1 MNLDRLIQWVNIE
14 AERAESPAADLT
26 EQPPDQERLVRR
38 SVRERSAEAE
48 VTITKLGEALQL
60 ARKEIVFRLQGNERL
75 INSSATIHGIDTAL
89 ARLAP
94 NPEQAE
100 ILRQIQAHLVS
111 LKLQPMQT
119 APRDG
124 KEVLLITN
132 IGAVS
137 AHYDKGMGWC
147 ETPDGREYFG
157 PAWVCYDAAFELE
170 IEETPEGE
178 LCPAAL
184 GWLPI
189 PLATS

>member
-1 MNLDRLIQWVNIE
+1 MNLDRLIQWVDAGAWRGE
-14 AERAESPAADLT
+14 QLERTVSGA
-26 EQPPDQERLVRR
+26 
-38 SVRERSAEAE
+38 
-48 VTITKLGEALQL
+48 GE
-60 ARKEIVFRLQGNERL
+60 E
-75 INSSATIHGIDTAL
+75 
-89 ARLAP
+89 
-94 NPEQAE
+94 AE

-111 LKLQPMQT
+111 LKLQPMET

-124 KEVLLITN
+124 KEILLLTN

-170 IEETPEGE
+170 IEETPIGE